1 MIWSETFIRKFG
13 FSENVKSDPKIWF
26 GTKTL
31 FSPNVGFRP
40 KMRFSCQFEICMLTI
55 SIFGD
60 KTSLFGQIIFENWFL
75 KVQDSNL
82 RLLFK
87 WYRLIVSSSTILNW
101 VRLWDALNEN
111 DPWIRVD
118 YLVSNPRIHSH
129 SPFQVQ

>member
-1 MIWSETFIRKFG
+1 MIRSENIILSENMILSGNMIWSENFR
-13 FSENVKSDPKIWF
+13 FS
-26 GTKTL
+26 
-31 FSPNVGFRP
+31 P
-40 KMRFSCQFEICMLTI
+40 KMRFSFQFEIFVSTI
-55 SIFGD
+55 SCRRFLGD
-60 KTSLFGQIIFENWFL
+60 KTPFLVKLFLKRTFENWFL

-118 YLVSNPRIHSH
+118 YLVSNPRIYSH